1 MEYFFAAGLLVGGFI
16 GGVLLKPSTMLKLS
30 EATIKDLQS
39 MGISYHENILPT
51 EIYSWAHLLIWQNLL
66 IVVCGGFLVGF
77 RTRYAGGCTSG
88 HGIFRL
94 STFQWPSLV
103 AVVLFFAS
111 GILTANF
118 ILSLLLKL

>member
-51 EIYSWAHLLIWQNLL
+51 EIYS
-66 IVVCGGFLVGF
+66 
-77 RTRYAGGCTSG
+77 
-88 HGIFRL
+88 
-94 STFQWPSLV
+94 
-103 AVVLFFAS
+103 
-111 GILTANF
+111 
-118 ILSLLLKL
+118 